1 LPGDLIS
8 GICKWVLLPPLYT
21 TTLSMHVAGCAS
33 VSVKWTSFHRLSP
46 ASHPLAHYRPAS
58 VITSTP
64 ASIMFPKTA
73 SLSLLLPCLH
83 LLLYRSRS
91 LSLILLQSSNPANPP
106 PLRTL
111 PLPLTLISQLPSLP
125 SFPTNLHP
133 SSLLRSVSRLL
144 PASVP
149 TMSVPSPS
157 PNCCPVTQPRPSSS
171 KRFPVLPRLPL
182 TPRLVLPA
190 ALSNLAPILSTI
202 SLISIFSL
210 PSMLLP
216 LPPNLSPVRW
226 YTQSLQ
232 LDQFFLPLIGS
243 QRMTRTPTPS
253 LCCNG

>member
-1 LPGDLIS
+1 
-8 GICKWVLLPPLYT
+8 
-21 TTLSMHVAGCAS
+21 MHAAGCAS
-33 VSVKWTSFHRLSP
+33 VSVRWASFHCPSP
-46 ASHPLAHYRPAS
+46 ASHPLACYGPAS
-58 VITSTP
+58 AITSTP
-64 ASIMFPKTA
+64 ASIMFLKTA

-91 LSLILLQSSNPANPP
+91 LFPTLLQSSNPANTPQ
-106 PLRTL
+106 LHTL
-111 PLPLTLISQLPSLP
+111 ALPLTLISQLLSLP
-125 SFPTNLHP
+125 FFPANLLP

-149 TMSVPSPS
+149 RTRSVLSPS
-157 PNCCPVTQPRPSSS
+157 PNCCPVAQPRPSFS

-190 ALSNLAPILSTI
+190 ALSNLAPILSTL

-216 LPPNLSPVRW
+216 LPPNLSLVRW
-226 YTQSLQ
+226 LTQSLW
-232 LDQFFLPLIGS
+232 LDQFLLSLIGS

-253 LCCNG
+253 LCCSG